1 MSQPLLLIILLR
13 KWEIFYIFVWRCNAC
28 ILDKCSARKI
38 SIVLH
43 VKCQKQKT
51 NEIERE
57 QKQNTNEMRFIFLKW
72 ANNKRLNADI
82 YFSTDSVENAN
93 YTHKHTHVCMCVCS
107 SPSISSLNNSID
119 LNSLDLFVCLWCLL
133 SRWLRA
139 IFYLGFSMRMN
150 KKKTKIW
157 MTYIIEYKSNT
168 HEI

>member
-1 MSQPLLLIILLR
+1 MSQPLLLKILLR

-119 LNSLDLFVCLWCLL
+119 LNFVGYLFVCGVYLMDG
-133 SRWLRA
+133 SEP
-139 IFYLGFSMRMN
+139 FSYLGLSIRI
-150 KKKTKIW
+150 KTQQQQQK
-157 MTYIIEYKSNT
+157 T
-168 HEI
+168 